1 MALLSLDM
9 IREIR
14 GVADAYAARER
25 ARVVVPAH
33 GRETRCPDHSRPV
46 EGSEEK
52 R

>member
-1 MALLSLDM
+1 MALLSIDM

-25 ARVVVPAH
+25 ARPVTPVQERDARSVEQ
-33 GRETRCPDHSRPV
+33 RRPDGDADHR
-46 EGSEEK
+46 

>member
-1 MALLSLDM
+1 MALLSIDM

-25 ARVVVPAH
+25 ARPVAPIQNRDPHSAEQ
-33 GRETRCPDHSRPV
+33 RRPDGDADR
-46 EGSEEK
+46 